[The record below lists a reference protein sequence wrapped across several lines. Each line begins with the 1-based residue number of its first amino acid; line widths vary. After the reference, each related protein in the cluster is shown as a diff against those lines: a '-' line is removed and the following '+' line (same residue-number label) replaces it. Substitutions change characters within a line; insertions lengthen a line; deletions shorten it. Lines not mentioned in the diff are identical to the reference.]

1 MSWPASHYES
11 CCTRITFVKIL
22 SLPTERPVNNFGI
35 AFFSAVIMAIS
46 TGMLILVLGKNG
58 AFQLINSN
66 HNEIA
71 DQFFKYFTHYGDGL
85 MWAPLA
91 IYCFFYRRKYFI
103 TVVAGVV
110 ISTILAQILK
120 RVVYPDELR
129 PITYLSENFPVHI
142 IDGVTMKRVHSFP
155 SGHTT
160 TAFAMALIM
169 AYMVNNKIWSVL
181 FPLFALLAGY
191 SRVYLGQHFP
201 TDIFAGMCIGIVSA
215 IISLLIYKKFIRYLN
230 EKAVSKTETAV
241 VR

>member
-1 MSWPASHYES
+1 
-11 CCTRITFVKIL
+11 
-22 SLPTERPVNNFGI
+22 
-35 AFFSAVIMAIS
+35 MAIS